1 MLLNILFDLFKYP
14 LSLFN
19 ISVNYKIIFS
29 DENLLF
35 NQKIKIF
42 LIVSLRLVMD
52 KFSSKKS
59 KSLNINPK
67 NNRFILKLFGDMN
80 HDHITIEK
88 DEILTISK
96 IHIDNFEKKGQI
108 SKWKFNLD
116 RIYTKDTTFDELYEN
131 EIENNDYL
139 QEFNKQSQYRTLS
152 FIGDRND
159 SLTEEP
165 YKSFIIRCIK
175 ECLNDIKLTKSKIN
189 EDTLIPIIS
198 FCELNKSFI
207 IDYFKKNDIT
217 DINNNNSTN
226 NNVILNP
233 KLNIYDDDVI
243 IKDLSQIQISNEN
256 DVISL
261 LNLAKKN
268 AEYFKLNK
276 WNNSE
281 SKKESLCQIITLKL
295 LKSSTN
301 ECYSKINYVLYK
313 AYEILDEEEIKP
325 GKNTIYNLYTKDNY
339 NFFHCVQNKINY
351 RLSYAIQYLRDT
363 LVKGNNLFIIILP
376 CEYQYLLLIY
386 DLLDNI
392 NMRQLIVENILLSE
406 EDDESTN
413 QFGEIYRFE
422 NISELS
428 INDKDMNDDNLFQSF
443 SKNNSVITNVSSILD
458 IKPKNFLGHSY
469 FDNKLTEGKNKRKD
483 INYERLRKI
492 DNKTNI
498 IHLFGIFDKL
508 SIEDF

>member
-1 MLLNILFDLFKYP
+1 
-14 LSLFN
+14 
-19 ISVNYKIIFS
+19 
-29 DENLLF
+29 
-35 NQKIKIF
+35 
-42 LIVSLRLVMD
+42 
-52 KFSSKKS
+52 
-59 KSLNINPK
+59 
-67 NNRFILKLFGDMN
+67 
-80 HDHITIEK
+80 
-88 DEILTISK
+88 
-96 IHIDNFEKKGQI
+96 
-108 SKWKFNLD
+108 
-116 RIYTKDTTFDELYEN
+116 
-131 EIENNDYL
+131 
-139 QEFNKQSQYRTLS
+139 
-152 FIGDRND
+152 
-159 SLTEEP
+159 
-165 YKSFIIRCIK
+165 
-175 ECLNDIKLTKSKIN
+175 
-189 EDTLIPIIS
+189 
-198 FCELNKSFI
+198 
-207 IDYFKKNDIT
+207 
-217 DINNNNSTN
+217 
-226 NNVILNP
+226 VILNP

-243 IKDLSQIQISNEN
+243 IKDLTQIQISNEN

-268 AEYFKLNK
+268 ADYFKLNK

-325 GKNTIYNLYTKDNY
+325 DKNMIYNLYTRDNY
-339 NFFHCVQNKINY
+339 NFFHCIQNKINY

-406 EDDESTN
+406 EDDESSTN

-422 NISELS
+422 NISELN
-428 INDKDMNDDNLFQSF
+428 INDKDINDDNLFQSF

>member
-1 MLLNILFDLFKYP
+1 
-14 LSLFN
+14 
-19 ISVNYKIIFS
+19 
-29 DENLLF
+29 
-35 NQKIKIF
+35 
-42 LIVSLRLVMD
+42 MD

-59 KSLNINPK
+59 KSLKINPK

-80 HDHITIEK
+80 HEHITIEK

-325 GKNTIYNLYTKDNY
+325 DKNTMYNLYTKDNY

-422 NISELS
+422 NISELN
-428 INDKDMNDDNLFQSF
+428 INDKDINDDNLFQSF